1 MPADRRLAR
10 DPDDR
15 VVAGVCAAAGR
26 YTDTDPVLWRV
37 VLAALALAGG
47 VGVGLYLL
55 AWLLIPRTGSTTSWA
70 ERQLRRP
77 DRSVNVA
84 GVALLLVIALAV
96 VALLD
101 DGSAAVVVLVVGG
114 LAYLAARD
122 RAATLPA
129 DGAPVDGARV
139 DSARVDSAWVPT
151 GPPSQYGVPPVAP
164 PVAAAPIAPRERSLL
179 GAVTVSAATLVV
191 GVLLLLREA
200 GVEGITAPR
209 VLAAALLVVGAGLLV
224 GTWIGRA
231 RWLAL
236 VGLGLVLALIPAAA
250 TDGRLDG
257 GAGERTW
264 VPTAGSALTVY
275 RLGAGEATLDLRRL
289 DPGDLDRLDARVGVG
304 SLVVL
309 VPEDLRVRAT
319 ADVGLGEIIT
329 LDRDLPDGQ
338 DREVLGLG
346 PSSGP
351 LLELDLEVGLGEIEV
366 RRVQG

>member
-55 AWLLIPRTGSTTSWA
+55 AWMLIPRTGSTTSWA

-114 LAYLAARD
+114 LAYLASRD
-122 RAATLPA
+122 RAAALPA
-129 DGAPVDGARV
+129 DGAPVDGAPV
-139 DSARVDSAWVPT
+139 DGAWVPT

-164 PVAAAPIAPRERSLL
+164 SVAAAPIAPRERSLL

-200 GVEGITAPR
+200 GVDGITAPR
-209 VLAAALLVVGAGLLV
+209 VLAAALLVVGAGLLI

-250 TDGRLDG
+250 TDGRLAG

-264 VPTAGSALTVY
+264 VPTAGSAPAAY

-289 DPGDLDRLDARVGVG
+289 DPGDLDRLDARVGMG

-309 VPEDLRVRAT
+309 VPDDLRVRAT

-346 PSSGP
+346 PPSGP